1 MLFVLVV
8 VVVLGCG
15 SRRLAS
21 MEERRIEKGN
31 RRELRSYH
39 PKNNRRRGGLGDDAK
54 QTQGFNPGFDLEL
67 PNRNTRVIDS
77 NKGRQRKHR
86 RGKGGCLAD
95 RKIGN
100 GQ

>member
-1 MLFVLVV
+1 MLCVLVV

-39 PKNNRRRGGLGDDAK
+39 PEKQPTTRRIGRRR
-54 QTQGFNPGFDLEL
+54 
-67 PNRNTRVIDS
+67 
-77 NKGRQRKHR
+77 
-86 RGKGGCLAD
+86 
-95 RKIGN
+95 
-100 GQ
+100 